1 MYSRNLSGR
10 NSGEE
15 KYRANVPPKYSGS
28 RFAAN
33 QSSQKYPGTGELPDE
48 VSSRG
53 EMPLR
58 GESRNA
64 LNDTG
69 RRRSSDERR
78 TTLSREPKPNIP
90 VKVAPETGLRDT
102 PYTGEVIDEDEIISL
117 PDFEFSSDMF
127 TSRRASA
134 FSPEETEVFESTS
147 YEPILEDELDDSE
160 IRDTDTDT
168 SEVSGHV
175 HSEHKDHEEHEK
187 EKKEDRAKE
196 ASKGGFLANIFGGGG
211 EKGRFSY
218 EDLLLGG
225 LILLISSSGTK
236 DNEDI
241 LIILALLLAYR
252 D

>member
-10 NSGEE
+10 NSGDE

-28 RFAAN
+28 RFSTN
-33 QSSQKYPGTGELPDE
+33 QNSQNLPDE
-48 VSSRG
+48 V
-53 EMPLR
+53 PLR
-58 GESRNA
+58 GDVSLRGDSRNA

-69 RRRSSDERR
+69 RRPASDERR

-160 IRDTDTDT
+160 IRDTDT

-187 EKKEDRAKE
+187 EKKEEPAKG